1 MRKTFFITGLLILS
15 LFSGMALAASRGE
28 LDVFVGQIVS
38 VRAVSTE
45 KVFIR
50 KPELLD
56 VVEVYPQRI
65 ELLGKKAGFTVVELW
80 NKAGAKKILEVNVL
94 SEDLTS
100 LKERVDDLI
109 SKKLKIKGVTIK
121 EDTLN
126 SKIILEGAVSEQDLN
141 RVKEVVKEHSGKI
154 INFLQVRQ
162 ERDLVQVD
170 VEILELSKQFI
181 DQLGIDWSNS
191 IDFSASAVLGGHSKW
206 IRLHEWSRSALSATV
221 YAREKEGKGKV
232 LARPKMVCLSGKE
245 ASFVVG
251 GEVPILTY
259 EGGEPAVEYKDYGV
273 RLDISPLI
281 EDDGVL
287 LGMKTEVSELDSSND
302 LDATVYIA
310 DSGSSQFTVPA
321 FSKRTAET
329 QLFLKDGETLLMS
342 GLLKDTVS
350 EDDIEKVPGLGDIPI
365 LGLLFKSKDYQQDQ
379 TELVITL
386 TPRIM
391 RSSSPEEEPVEELSF
406 ESPIG
411 RIGKRS
417 LPLVGYTRKVQE
429 QINRALTYPAVA
441 REAGWQGSLKI
452 GLSLAPNGKIL
463 EAKIT
468 KSSGYEVFDKAALD
482 IARAA
487 GPYSPFPESIE
498 AHSLW
503 VEVPVV
509 YSLE

>member
-1 MRKTFFITGLLILS
+1 MKKISFIAGLLALTV
-15 LFSGMALAASRGE
+15 FSGITLAGSRSE
-28 LDVFVGQIVS
+28 LSIFVGQVVS
-38 VRAVSTE
+38 VKAVSVE
-45 KVFIR
+45 RVFIR
-50 KPELLD
+50 QPELLD

-65 ELLGKKAGFTVVELW
+65 ELLGKKAGFTVVEIW
-80 NKAGAKKILEVNVL
+80 SESGKRMIDVNVL
-94 SEDLTS
+94 SEDLSS
-100 LKERVDDLI
+100 LKERISDLI
-109 SKKLKIKGVTIK
+109 SRKLRVKGVMIK

-126 SKIILEGAVSEQDLN
+126 SKVILEGTISQQDLEK
-141 RVKEVVKEHSGKI
+141 VKEVTKEHSEKI
-154 INFLQVRQ
+154 INFLKVRE

-170 VEILELSKQFI
+170 VEILELTKELI

-191 IDFSASAVLGGHSKW
+191 VTFSTSAVVGSHAKW
-206 IRLHEWSRSALSATV
+206 IRMHEWSRSAISATV
-221 YAREKEGKGKV
+221 SARFKEGKGKI

-259 EGGEPAVEYKDYGV
+259 EGGEPAVEYKEYGV
-273 RLDISPLI
+273 KLDISPLV

-287 LGMKTEVSELDSSND
+287 LGMKTEISELDSTND
-302 LDATVYIA
+302 LDATVFVS
-310 DSGSSQFTVPA
+310 DSGSSQFSVPA

-342 GLLKDTVS
+342 GLLKDKIS

-365 LGLLFKSKDYQQDQ
+365 LGALFKSKDYQQDQ

-386 TPRIM
+386 TPKIVRN
-391 RSSSPEEEPVEELSF
+391 SDSKEEAAPELSF
-406 ESPIG
+406 ETPIG

-417 LPLVGYTRKVQE
+417 LPLVDYTRDVQN

-441 REAGWQGSLKI
+441 QEAGWQGSLKI
-452 GLSLAPNGKIL
+452 GLSIASSGNIL

-468 KSSGYEVFDKAALD
+468 ESSGYEVFDKAALD
-482 IARAA
+482 IAQAA
-487 GPYSPFPESIE
+487 GPYPRFPESIE
-498 AHSLW
+498 AYKLW